1 MIKEGEPEKEEQDK
15 KDEGESKNEETPSSK
30 SKLHS
35 LFLPQLESKF
45 SKSQAYGYDKITF
58 GIISSI
64 YDTTETLVFMM
75 IGLLPYIWDAAT
87 RIGKEGTLFVIVES
101 EIGVSLI
108 FVALVQ
114 FIGMATSLPFEVVR
128 LSNCYAWILN
138 QGNDGISTKHRS
150 T

>member
-128 LSNCYAWILN
+128 LSNCYA
-138 QGNDGISTKHRS
+138 
-150 T
+150 